1 MEMFVVFNIPP
12 FCFLDSF
19 ASQLFRVFVH
29 LNTIKKQGLS
39 RDLRSPTSIFCR
51 VVTVIIPE
59 EVIKSYK
66 INQKSQFP

>member
-12 FCFLDSF
+12 FCSLDSF
-19 ASQLFRVFVH
+19 ASHLFRVSVH

-51 VVTVIIPE
+51 VVTVISPE
-59 EVIKSYK
+59 EVINSYK